1 MVVDCPL
8 VITSKVKLFFR
19 PDKTRKKEWMV
30 QPVFCI
36 VDAGSCLTS
45 IVVCCKLKRKMGQ
58 LLWKLRNYNFSRRT
72 WHNLSLRSFG
82 EKLSL
87 LMVPSQRAL
96 IYSPST
102 FASRK
107 KLQRTFVT
115 FPINIVVT
123 KMESVVARCLL
134 FLQNSFPWSSDHTNG
149 HSCALTF
156 SNSTSAP
163 LCQKFDWISPF
174 GDKTSELPSYP

>member
-1 MVVDCPL
+1 MSISIEFQIYPQSPQ
-8 VITSKVKLFFR
+8 IQKN
-19 PDKTRKKEWMV
+19 EN
-30 QPVFCI
+30 
-36 VDAGSCLTS
+36 LTS
-45 IVVCCKLKRKMGQ
+45 NFVCCKLKRKMGQ
-58 LLWKLRNYNFSRRT
+58 LLWKLRNYNFSWRT
-72 WHNLSLRSFG
+72 WHDLSLRSFG

-87 LMVPSQRAL
+87 LMVPSRRAL